1 MRHIGAV
8 IGNHL
13 YKEKYVSE
21 FKQPATALV
30 KSNSDRA
37 TISICSIC

>member
-1 MRHIGAV
+1 MWHLGAV

-21 FKQPATALV
+21 FVTNL
-30 KSNSDRA
+30 NSQAR
-37 TISICSIC
+37 ISICGIC